1 MHSLWM
7 EALLINSEATSA
19 PDLRIEKLSAANA
32 EAIPDFVYRIFG
44 YSYTHA
50 WLYEPQQI
58 KSFIEEDSQS
68 GFVCVGADGSIK
80 ALLLLTYSF
89 PSREIL
95 EIAEL
100 LIDPDLGQPGGGYV
114 LKQFIEALQA
124 ELWHRA
130 DNCGLRTVISLE
142 VTEHQLTQRLSHHM
156 GFFTAGV
163 FLGYTPGW
171 QRQLRTTPEQRLT
184 EGTGLHAA
192 GEEGGRRTMVVSAR
206 PFRSKTPP
214 QTLTLPSRFEDLIKK
229 IYKDFRL
236 AHEFIRP
243 QRRGGDGRFE
253 SSVDFIRGRAVIE
266 VREMGET
273 TPDLLLERL
282 QHFRNGF
289 VDLVHFVLPLSGDD
303 IDCAVERLSGAGCV
317 FGAVLPQYR
326 DCPVFVMQSVNRAAL
341 APIPR
346 GVLST
351 RAAEI
356 LGDILPG

>member
-1 MHSLWM
+1 MPLPTCKGMHSLWM

-130 DNCGLRTVISLE
+130 DN
-142 VTEHQLTQRLSHHM
+142 
-156 GFFTAGV
+156 
-163 FLGYTPGW
+163 
-171 QRQLRTTPEQRLT
+171 
-184 EGTGLHAA
+184 
-192 GEEGGRRTMVVSAR
+192 
-206 PFRSKTPP
+206 
-214 QTLTLPSRFEDLIKK
+214 
-229 IYKDFRL
+229 
-236 AHEFIRP
+236 
-243 QRRGGDGRFE
+243 
-253 SSVDFIRGRAVIE
+253 
-266 VREMGET
+266 
-273 TPDLLLERL
+273 
-282 QHFRNGF
+282 
-289 VDLVHFVLPLSGDD
+289 
-303 IDCAVERLSGAGCV
+303 
-317 FGAVLPQYR
+317 
-326 DCPVFVMQSVNRAAL
+326 
-341 APIPR
+341 
-346 GVLST
+346 
-351 RAAEI
+351 
-356 LGDILPG
+356 

>member
-1 MHSLWM
+1 M
-7 EALLINSEATSA
+7 
-19 PDLRIEKLSAANA
+19 RIEKLSAASA
-32 EAIPDFVYRIFG
+32 DAIPDFVYRIFG

-58 KSFIEEDSQS
+58 RNFIEEDSQT
-68 GFVCVGADGSIK
+68 GFVCVSADGSVK
-80 ALLLLTYSF
+80 ALLLLAYSF
-89 PSREIL
+89 PSREML

-100 LIDPDLGQPGGGYV
+100 LIDPDIGQLGGGYV
-114 LKQFIEALQA
+114 LKQFVEALQA
-124 ELWHRA
+124 ELWSRA
-130 DNCGLRTVISLE
+130 DSRGLRTVMSLE
-142 VTEHQLTQRLSHHM
+142 VTEHQLTQRLSNHM

-163 FLGYTPGW
+163 YLGYIPGW

-184 EGTGLHAA
+184 GGGTGLHSA
-192 GEEGGRRTMVVSAR
+192 GDEGGRRTMVVSAR

-214 QTLTLPSRFEDLIKK
+214 QRLTLPSRFEGLVRK

-236 AHEFIRP
+236 AHEFVPPRQRP
-243 QRRGGDGRFE
+243 GAGRFE

-266 VREMGET
+266 ICEMGAE

-289 VDLVHFVLPLSGDD
+289 IDLVHFVLPLSGDD
-303 IDCAVERLSGAGCV
+303 IDGAVERLSVAGCV

-346 GVLST
+346 GVLSP

-356 LGDILPG
+356 LADILAE

>member
-1 MHSLWM
+1 M
-7 EALLINSEATSA
+7 EALLINSAATNA
-19 PDLRIEKLSAANA
+19 PDLQIEKLSAANA

-58 KSFIEEDSQS
+58 RNFIEEDSQA
-68 GFVCVGADGSIK
+68 GFVCVGGNGSVK

-89 PSREIL
+89 PSREML

-100 LIDPDLGQPGGGYV
+100 LVDPDVGQLGGGYV
-114 LKQFIEALQA
+114 LKQFIDALQA

-130 DNCGLRTVISLE
+130 DNCGLRTVMSLE

-163 FLGYTPGW
+163 YLGYIPGW
-171 QRQLRTTPEQRLT
+171 QRQLRTTPEQRLA
-184 EGTGLHAA
+184 GGKSLHTA
-192 GEEGGRRTMVVSAR
+192 GVEGGRRTMVVSAR

-214 QTLTLPSRFEDLIKK
+214 QRLTLPSRFEKLVRK
-229 IYKDFRL
+229 IYKEFRL

-243 QRRGGDGRFE
+243 QRRPGAGQFE
-253 SSVDFIRGRAVIE
+253 SSLDFIRGRAVIE
-266 VREMGET
+266 VREVGES
-273 TPDLLLERL
+273 TPDILLERL

-289 VDLVHFVLPLSGDD
+289 IDLVHFVLPLSGDD
-303 IDCAVERLSGAGCV
+303 IDCTVDRLSEAGCV

-341 APIPR
+341 APIPS
-346 GVLST
+346 GVLSP

-356 LGDILPG
+356 LANILPK

>member
-1 MHSLWM
+1 MTEVLP
-7 EALLINSEATSA
+7 INSAATNA
-19 PDLRIEKLSAANA
+19 PDLRVERLSAANA
-32 EAIPDFVYRIFG
+32 AAVPDFIYRIFG
-44 YSYTHA
+44 YSYTHS
-50 WLYEPQQI
+50 WLYERREI
-58 KSFIEEDSQS
+58 KNLVEEDSQT
-68 GFVCVGADGSIK
+68 GFVCVTADGSVK
-80 ALLLLTYSF
+80 ALLLLAYSF
-89 PSREIL
+89 PSRAIL
-95 EIAEL
+95 EIAEV
-100 LIDPDLGQPGGGYV
+100 LIDPDVGQLAGGYV
-114 LKQFIEALQA
+114 LKQFIDALQA
-124 ELWHRA
+124 ELWRRA
-130 DNCGLRTVISLE
+130 DNCGLRTVMSLE

-171 QRQLRTTPEQRLT
+171 QRQLRTTPEQRLA
-184 EGTGLHAA
+184 GGMSAHAA

-214 QTLTLPSRFEDLIKK
+214 QRLTLPSRFEGLVRQ

-236 AHEFIRP
+236 THEFVRP
-243 QRRGGDGRFE
+243 QPRAGAGRFE

-266 VREMGET
+266 VHEMGAD

-303 IDCAVERLSGAGCV
+303 IDGAVERLSAAGCV

-326 DCPVFVMQSVNRAAL
+326 DCPVFVMQSVNRAVL

-346 GVLST
+346 GVLSP

-356 LGDILPG
+356 LAGILPG